1 MKVFILVVI
10 LMEKINWDENASGIL
25 RDIYLN
31 YFLTPLVTNKQDLS
45 HLKYAFSIRLR
56 LINNKMMPES

>member
-1 MKVFILVVI
+1 
-10 LMEKINWDENASGIL
+10 MEKINWDENASGIL